1 MSNNSSHGEH
11 CFVSSLLFP
20 KVSQHI
26 HRAINLSHIYASPT
40 FSLPLLQYVVSE
52 RSLRAHWFSSGEGR
66 CVKPCTDRIDNA
78 GLNIALRQD
87 IFRSVYSAVTRT
99 LPQLKT
105 GTGGGASTATLSLR
119 DYFPYWICKKTGVDD
134 APSAWFCAEKLIV
147 KLSDDISW
155 SWFQWRVGFSFTT
168 LGNHTTRSLL
178 RATSLQ
184 VCSFSLRWTIALF
197 WLQGVLTWCNHI
209 SHCYICSSTVT

>member
-52 RSLRAHWFSSGEGR
+52 PSLRAHWFSSGEGR
-66 CVKPCTDRIDNA
+66 CVTPCTDRIDNA

-99 LPQLKT
+99 LPQLNDQTEDGNRWGCQHCNSLFKRLLSLLDMQKNWSGWCT
-105 GTGGGASTATLSLR
+105 VCAWWYQLKLISVTCRLFIYNIRQSYDTLS
-119 DYFPYWICKKTGVDD
+119 
-134 APSAWFCAEKLIV
+134 A
-147 KLSDDISW
+147 
-155 SWFQWRVGFSFTT
+155 
-168 LGNHTTRSLL
+168 
-178 RATSLQ
+178 
-184 VCSFSLRWTIALF
+184 
-197 WLQGVLTWCNHI
+197 
-209 SHCYICSSTVT
+209 